1 MFKAMTR
8 AMGGGKS
15 RSMVGKVDAMAK
27 SKVNLNESM
36 AQVDE
41 ARAVGD
47 DERKKRRAFNT
58 ARAAQSLMSGS
69 SVGNT
74 LGLASRALGASQYSN
89 MG

>member
-1 MFKAMTR
+1 MFKAAVK

-15 RSMVGKVDAMAK
+15 K
-27 SKVNLNESM
+27 SKVDLNESM

-47 DERKKRRAFNT
+47 DEKKKRRAVNS
-58 ARAAQSLMSGS
+58 ARAAQSLLRGGS
-69 SVGNT
+69 MGGS